1 MAGQFDDLVGE
12 LSPGDHGWLP
22 LDEAGNPTGPATL
35 QPPPP
40 PALACAVRVTAE
52 VPLPEG
58 HDLLVSETGAP
69 LIPPLTSNVDKRDP
83 DTYVAPVK
91 PSIVSLTPNTAVSG
105 DPDLEMLIE
114 GTGFTPTSVIIFAG
128 VEEPTDFHSDT
139 SIGTGV
145 KPSLFAPATCS
156 VEVRDTAGVSN
167 SLDFTFTDPAARGI
181 GQDRRG
187 KTEQGRRDR
196 D

>member
-1 MAGQFDDLVGE
+1 MAGQFDHLVGE

-40 PALACAVRVTAE
+40 PALACAVYVTAE

-69 LIPPLTSNVDKRDP
+69 LIPPLTSNVDRRDP
-83 DTYVAPVK
+83 GSYVP
-91 PSIVSLTPNTAVSG
+91 PI
-105 DPDLEMLIE
+105 
-114 GTGFTPTSVIIFAG
+114 
-128 VEEPTDFHSDT
+128 SDT
-139 SIGTGV
+139 PVIESI
-145 KPSLFAPATCS
+145 
-156 VEVRDTAGVSN
+156 
-167 SLDFTFTDPAARGI
+167 DPAFAELGSADFI
-181 GQDRRG
+181 LTVTGDGFSPNCVINFDDQDMPTEQGSGSVSTSISPILWSTPGMVSVLVKNEDGTPSGPMNFEFTAAGGARRG
-187 KTEQGRRDR
+187 KTEQGRRR